1 MVCVLCSSGIDRRA
15 ATSSGSLAPSRRNTH
30 DLGFVVRFFGTFF
43 PFLRAFERPMAIAC
57 LRLFTFP
64 PLPPRPLFAV
74 PFLKRRISLLTSL
87 PELREY
93 LRFLAAFFATAVFL
107 LLV

>member
-1 MVCVLCSSGIDRRA
+1 MKGGKLERITR
-15 ATSSGSLAPSRRNTH
+15 PSKGVTQ
-30 DLGFVVRFFGTFF
+30 DLRFVVRFFGTFF
-43 PFLRAFERPMAIAC
+43 PFERPMAITC
-57 LRLFTFP
+57 LRLLTFP

-93 LRFLAAFFATAVFL
+93 LRFLAAFFAVAFFL

>member
-1 MVCVLCSSGIDRRA
+1 MKGGKLERITR
-15 ATSSGSLAPSRRNTH
+15 PSKGVTQ
-30 DLGFVVRFFGTFF
+30 DLRFVVRFFGTFF
-43 PFLRAFERPMAIAC
+43 PLLRAFERPMAIAC
-57 LRLFTFP
+57 LRLLTFP

-93 LRFLAAFFATAVFL
+93 LRFLAAFFAVAFFL